1 MKCPASCSCII
12 FAILILSYP
21 QFDLGGLCLA
31 VSISKLNIKTHN
43 IFEHKK
49 QHTLSMF
56 ATGKNLNGLK
66 LADRVI
72 SSSIFFFLNFIWGHQ
87 FFLCGHWYACFG
99 FWWCLG
105 MTLKPRADP
114 LACVCFVACMQW
126 VSQIHPWCCT
136 CWAPRGKHGD
146 PVGFGSK
153 YLHKISGWSFKKW
166 SE

>member
-56 ATGKNLNGLK
+56 TTGKNLNGLK
-66 LADRVI
+66 LADRAI

-87 FFLCGHWYACFG
+87 FLFVWPLVRMLQFLVMSGDVLWNPGQIPLLVCVSWPVCNEFLRFTPGAA
-99 FWWCLG
+99 L
-105 MTLKPRADP
+105 AD
-114 LACVCFVACMQW
+114 LLEASMVTQ
-126 VSQIHPWCCT
+126 
-136 CWAPRGKHGD
+136 
-146 PVGFGSK
+146 
-153 YLHKISGWSFKKW
+153 
-166 SE
+166 